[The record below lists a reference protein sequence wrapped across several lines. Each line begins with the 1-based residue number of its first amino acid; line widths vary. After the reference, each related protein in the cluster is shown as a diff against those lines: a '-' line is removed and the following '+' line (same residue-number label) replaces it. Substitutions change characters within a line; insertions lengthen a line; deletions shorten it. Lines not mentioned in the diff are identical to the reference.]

1 MTVVFTIALCRH
13 HSKTSIVTIKVNLGI
28 KESGMPQIQKSSK
41 YVWKLHETKK

>member
-28 KESGMPQIQKSSK
+28 KEPGMPQIQKSSK